1 MIPLQDNA
9 LLPAGFRA
17 AAVQCGIRPRRKRLD
32 LGLVLADEACPAAAI
47 YTTNMLQGAHIPV
60 CRDHLA
66 RSGGMV
72 RALLVN
78 SGNANCSTGQQG
90 VEDNRTVCRAL
101 AERIGCAP
109 EQVLFL
115 STGVIGARLPVE
127 KVLEA
132 LPELLGQDAQQG
144 ASAFTQAIMTTDL
157 VPKLVARS
165 CADAKGRLFRVTG
178 IAKGSGMI
186 HPNMATMLSFLMTD
200 AACELDMEQ
209 TLRRTADLSY
219 HRLSVDGD
227 TSPNDTVV
235 LWTSR
240 RQRIEPSTA
249 LPEALREISQDL
261 ARRIAVDGEGATR
274 LVTVEVKGAPSESD
288 AVHVGRTI
296 ATSPLTKTAVHGRD
310 PNWGRILAAAG
321 RSGIRFDAERARVWI
336 GSSEVYSHGV
346 PHPEN
351 ENAAHLHMLN
361 EKEVV
366 LGIDLGA
373 GPGEAHVWTCDF
385 SADYVHI
392 NADYRS

>member
-1 MIPLQDNA
+1 MIPLQDNSM
-9 LLPAGFRA
+9 LPAGFRA

-47 YTTNMLQGAHIPV
+47 YTTNVLQGAHIPV
-60 CRDHLA
+60 CQEHLA

-78 SGNANCSTGQQG
+78 SGNANCSTGQAG
-90 VEDNRTVCRAL
+90 IEDNRRVCRAL
-101 AERIGCAP
+101 AELIGCPP

-127 KVLEA
+127 KILEA

-144 ASAFTQAIMTTDL
+144 PMAFTQSIMTTDL

-165 CADAKGRLFRVTG
+165 CADSKGRLFRVTG

-186 HPNMATMLSFLMTD
+186 HPNMATMLSFLLTD
-200 AACELDMEQ
+200 ARCELDMRQ
-209 TLRRTADLSY
+209 TLQRTADLSY
-219 HRLSVDGD
+219 HRLTVDGD

-240 RQRIEPSTA
+240 RQEVEPSSA

-274 LVTVEVKGAPSESD
+274 LVTVEVKGAPTEQD
-288 AVHVGRTI
+288 AVLVGRTI

-321 RSGIRFDAERARVWI
+321 RAGIRFDAEKARVWI
-336 GSSEVYSHGV
+336 GSSEVYSLGV

-366 LGIDLGA
+366 LGIDLALGSA
-373 GPGEAHVWTCDF
+373 EAQVWTCDF